1 MLFSNLTDPQSPVFN
16 VPGYPQTLFPEDE
29 NLTDEM
35 KENIKDHYLR
45 MHINMVPPW
54 MWIRHFHLII
64 RQHAYQWRKLIESEK
79 ALRDEDGI
87 FNYDLTE
94 ESSSEGSYRNSSTG
108 SSSGENE
115 AFTSDTPDGSLEDIS
130 NYMSSGSRA
139 SNSGESEGESTGNS
153 FGNGHLRRYGN
164 IGVMTSA
171 QILGGYREAIDY
183 NAYETIWRELD
194 PLFIGIYDDDFDD
207 GTMYASTD
215 NWKGW

>member
-1 MLFSNLTDPQSPVFN
+1 MLFSNLLDPESPVYN
-16 VPGYPQTLFPEDE
+16 VPGYPSTLFPDDE

-54 MWIRHFHLII
+54 MWVKHFHLIVK
-64 RQHAYQWRKLIESEK
+64 QHSYQWKKLIESES

-94 ESSSEGSYRNSSTG
+94 ESSGSQQYENSNRGTSRNGSEG
-108 SSSGENE
+108 
-115 AFTSDTPDGSLEDIS
+115 FTSDTPDGSLDDIEE
-130 NYMSSGSRA
+130 YMSSGTRSR
-139 SNSGESEGESTGNS
+139 SDGSSEG
-153 FGNGHLRRYGN
+153 NGSGSSSGTSNLRRYGN
-164 IGVMTSA
+164 IGVMTAA

-194 PLFIGIYDDDFDD
+194 PLFIGIYEDDFDT
-207 GTMYASTD
+207 GEMYASTD
-215 NWKGW
+215 AWKGW